1 MHFSFHFPALPKVG
15 MRIFKTLGA
24 VLLVCAAY
32 GLLGG
37 RNPCF
42 ACIGA
47 VFGLGSFWREGV
59 RHGGN
64 RFLGTLLGGLVVI
77 PFYWLY
83 ANRPFGL
90 PGHLYLVLGLFCVIY
105 INLLFGAHSAIQP
118 AAVVYFVV
126 MFTVTKDRYVSY
138 TIARILDTGVGVLA
152 SLWPSTACSPPPATP
167 GTRRMQRP
175 CGRMRPPMPGAL
187 KKRTRRAGAGA
198 AFPEKGAQVID
209 ICHL

>member
-1 MHFSFHFPALPKVG
+1 

-138 TIARILDTGVGVLA
+138 TIARILGTGVGVLA
-152 SLWPSTACSPPPATP
+152 GLAINRLFPAPRDARDTEDAEAMREDASSHA
-167 GTRRMQRP
+167 RR
-175 CGRMRPPMPGAL
+175 A
-187 KKRTRRAGAGA
+187 KKRTRRAGTGA

>member
-1 MHFSFHFPALPKVG
+1 

-90 PGHLYLVLGLFCVIY
+90 PGAPLPGPGPLLRHLHQSPVRRAQCHPARRRGVLCGDVHR
-105 INLLFGAHSAIQP
+105 HS
-118 AAVVYFVV
+118 
-126 MFTVTKDRYVSY
+126 DRYVPY
-138 TIARILDTGVGVLA
+138 TIARILGTGVGVLA
-152 SLWPSTACSPPPATP
+152 GLAINRLFPAPATP

-187 KKRTRRAGAGA
+187 KTHPARGTGA
-198 AFPEKGAQVID
+198 AFSGKGRASY
-209 ICHL
+209 

>member
-1 MHFSFHFPALPKVG
+1 

-47 VFGLGSFWREGV
+47 VFGMGSFWREGV

-77 PFYWLY
+77 PFYCLY
-83 ANRPFGL
+83 TNRPFGL

-138 TIARILDTGVGVLA
+138 TIARILGTGVGVLA
-152 SLWPSTACSPPPATP
+152 GLAINRLFPAPRDARDTEDAEAMREDAPSHA
-167 GTRRMQRP
+167 
-175 CGRMRPPMPGAL
+175 
-187 KKRTRRAGAGA
+187 RRA
-198 AFPEKGAQVID
+198 
-209 ICHL
+209 

>member
-1 MHFSFHFPALPKVG
+1 

-47 VFGLGSFWREGV
+47 VFGMGSFWREGV

-83 ANRPFGL
+83 TNLRPAGAPL
-90 PGHLYLVLGLFCVIY
+90 PGPGPLLRHLHQSPVRR
-105 INLLFGAHSAIQP
+105 
-118 AAVVYFVV
+118 AV
-126 MFTVTKDRYVSY
+126 
-138 TIARILDTGVGVLA
+138 
-152 SLWPSTACSPPPATP
+152 PSSPPPWCT
-167 GTRRMQRP
+167 
-175 CGRMRPPMPGAL
+175 L
-187 KKRTRRAGAGA
+187 W
-198 AFPEKGAQVID
+198 
-209 ICHL
+209 

>member
-1 MHFSFHFPALPKVG
+1 

-47 VFGLGSFWREGV
+47 VFGMGSFWREGV

-77 PFYWLY
+77 PFYCLY
-83 ANRPFGL
+83 TNRPFGL

-118 AAVVYFVV
+118 
-126 MFTVTKDRYVSY
+126 
-138 TIARILDTGVGVLA
+138 
-152 SLWPSTACSPPPATP
+152 
-167 GTRRMQRP
+167 
-175 CGRMRPPMPGAL
+175 
-187 KKRTRRAGAGA
+187 GAGA

>member
-1 MHFSFHFPALPKVG
+1 

-47 VFGLGSFWREGV
+47 VFGMGSFWREGV

-138 TIARILDTGVGVLA
+138 TIARILGTGVGVLA
-152 SLWPSTACSPPPATP
+152 GLAINRLFPAPRDARDTEDAEA
-167 GTRRMQRP
+167 
-175 CGRMRPPMPGAL
+175 MREDASSHA
-187 KKRTRRAGAGA
+187 RRAKKTHPARRRRGG
-198 AFPEKGAQVID
+198 FSGKGAQVID

>member
-1 MHFSFHFPALPKVG
+1 

-32 GLLGG
+32 GQLGG

-47 VFGLGSFWREGV
+47 VFGMGSFWREGV

-77 PFYWLY
+77 PFYCLY
-83 ANRPFGL
+83 TNRPFGL

-138 TIARILDTGVGVLA
+138 TIARILGTGVGVLA
-152 SLWPSTACSPPPATP
+152 GLAINRLFPAPRDARDT
-167 GTRRMQRP
+167 GDAEA
-175 CGRMRPPMPGAL
+175 MREDASSHA
-187 KKRTRRAGAGA
+187 RRAKKTHPARRHWGG
-198 AFPEKGAQVID
+198 FSGKGRASY
-209 ICHL
+209 

>member
-1 MHFSFHFPALPKVG
+1 

-90 PGHLYLVLGLFCVIY
+90 PGSW
-105 INLLFGAHSAIQP
+105 ASSAS
-118 AAVVYFVV
+118 
-126 MFTVTKDRYVSY
+126 FTS
-138 TIARILDTGVGVLA
+138 ISCSARTV
-152 SLWPSTACSPPPATP
+152 PSSPPPWCT
-167 GTRRMQRP
+167 
-175 CGRMRPPMPGAL
+175 L
-187 KKRTRRAGAGA
+187 W
-198 AFPEKGAQVID
+198 
-209 ICHL
+209 

>member
-47 VFGLGSFWREGV
+47 VFGMGSFWREGV

-77 PFYWLY
+77 PD
-83 ANRPFGL
+83 RK
-90 PGHLYLVLGLFCVIY
+90 
-105 INLLFGAHSAIQP
+105 S
-118 AAVVYFVV
+118 VV
-126 MFTVTKDRYVSY
+126 
-138 TIARILDTGVGVLA
+138 
-152 SLWPSTACSPPPATP
+152 
-167 GTRRMQRP
+167 
-175 CGRMRPPMPGAL
+175 
-187 KKRTRRAGAGA
+187 
-198 AFPEKGAQVID
+198 
-209 ICHL
+209 

>member
-1 MHFSFHFPALPKVG
+1 

-47 VFGLGSFWREGV
+47 VFGMGSFWREGV

-83 ANRPFGL
+83 TNRPFGL

-105 INLLFGAHSAIQP
+105 INLLFGAYSAIQP

-138 TIARILDTGVGVLA
+138 TIARILGTGGCWPA
-152 SLWPSTACSPPPATP
+152 WPSTACSPPPATP

>member
-47 VFGLGSFWREGV
+47 VFGMGSFWREGV

-83 ANRPFGL
+83 TNRPFGL
-90 PGHLYLVLGLFCVIY
+90 PGPL
-105 INLLFGAHSAIQP
+105 
-118 AAVVYFVV
+118 
-126 MFTVTKDRYVSY
+126 
-138 TIARILDTGVGVLA
+138 
-152 SLWPSTACSPPPATP
+152 
-167 GTRRMQRP
+167 
-175 CGRMRPPMPGAL
+175 
-187 KKRTRRAGAGA
+187 
-198 AFPEKGAQVID
+198 
-209 ICHL
+209 

>member
-1 MHFSFHFPALPKVG
+1 

-105 INLLFGAHSAIQP
+105 INLLFGAQD
-118 AAVVYFVV
+118 VYKRQGSRP
-126 MFTVTKDRYVSY
+126 TPQGPRGRTRHRNTDCAGNAQGARCSRCLLY
-138 TIARILDTGVGVLA
+138 TSTG
-152 SLWPSTACSPPPATP
+152 WNRTP
-167 GTRRMQRP
+167 GIFRWWARSMS
-175 CGRMRPPMPGAL
+175 
-187 KKRTRRAGAGA
+187 
-198 AFPEKGAQVID
+198 
-209 ICHL
+209 

>member
-1 MHFSFHFPALPKVG
+1 

-47 VFGLGSFWREGV
+47 VFGMGSFWREGV

-83 ANRPFGL
+83 TNRPFGL

-152 SLWPSTACSPPPATP
+152 GLAINRLFPSPATP